1 MTDDAFG
8 FSGARKATAEKIKS
22 IQPSAGEHR
31 PTTLD
36 RVDAAG
42 EALGFMSREQPRP
55 KPQAQRRRRDIG
67 PTVAINMRAPERV
80 AEPFIQFCEDNRYS
94 YWEGVEELMKRAGLA

>member
-8 FSGARKATAEKIKS
+8 FSGARKATADKIKL
-22 IQPSAGEHR
+22 IQPSKGETG
-31 PTTLD
+31 PTPLD

-42 EALGFMSREQPRP
+42 EALGFTSREQRA
-55 KPQAQRRRRDIG
+55 KPQVHRRRRDIG

-80 AEPFIQFCEDNRYS
+80 AEPFIQFCEENRFS
-94 YWEGVEELMKRAGLA
+94 YWEGVEELMKRAGIG